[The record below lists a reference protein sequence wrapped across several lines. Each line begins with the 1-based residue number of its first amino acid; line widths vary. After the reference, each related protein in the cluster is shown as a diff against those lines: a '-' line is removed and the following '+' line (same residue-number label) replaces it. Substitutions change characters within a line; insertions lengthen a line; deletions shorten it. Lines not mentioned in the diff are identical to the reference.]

1 MACPLFMPA
10 LDDPDKGHCAGDLA
24 AIIPADT
31 LRRCCTT
38 GYARGVCERAAG
50 SDADAMR
57 FLVKSH
63 RGGAVEVAWSIE
75 RNHHPVAVGSIEV
88 TETMTTEQPL
98 ERQARACADAYLRQ
112 IGAAA

>member
-1 MACPLFMPA
+1 MPA
-10 LDDPDKGHCAGDLA
+10 LDDPDAGHCAGDLA